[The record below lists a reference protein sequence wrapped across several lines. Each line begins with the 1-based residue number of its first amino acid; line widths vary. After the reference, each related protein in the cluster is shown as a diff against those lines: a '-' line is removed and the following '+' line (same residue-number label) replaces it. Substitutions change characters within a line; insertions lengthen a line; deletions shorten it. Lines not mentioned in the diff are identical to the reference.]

1 MKVQVTMVIDIPA
14 TRGHEELD
22 RVVNELEV
30 VHPSLAGE
38 TIEVEVIDY
47 ELLG

>member
-1 MKVQVTMVIDIPA
+1 MKVQVTMVIDIPP

-22 RVVNELEV
+22 RIINEMELT
-30 VHPSLAGE
+30 HPSQDNPIE
-38 TIEVEVIDY
+38 TEVIEY